1 VTSDL
6 LAALPPHLGERT
18 RILAAGSVPEAARFV
33 LYCMDGNLRA
43 TENPPLEVAIRLA
56 DAAGL
61 PLVVLFELREAYPY
75 ASDRHHRFL
84 LEGARDTLAR
94 LRDRGIATVAHVH
107 RPGRR
112 HDADV
117 RLAAQAAAV
126 VLDDVPTRPYRARR
140 QALLDVL
147 PDPAPPPVY
156 AVDGGCLVP
165 MRLVGRAY
173 DRAYK
178 FRNATKELRTA
189 RLGNELPQAA
199 PRLGRLHGALPF
211 DGDDLDAWDLGDLT
225 AACEIDHAVPPVP
238 EFPGGE
244 TAAQA
249 HWAHWRDTHLAG
261 YAAKRNDALAEDA
274 VSRLSPYLRHGMI
287 AATQVAREAAAQ
299 PGKGPDKFLDELL
312 IWREMSWA
320 YAFYQPDHDRLDAVL
335 PDWARET
342 LERRR
347 IDPRPTLYDWETL
360 ARSRTDDPLWN
371 AAQAGYTRRGYLH
384 NNLRMTWGKELL
396 AWTDGP
402 DACAEILVDLNNR
415 FALDGGDPN
424 SYQGLFWCLGAFDR
438 PFEPERKIFGT
449 VRHRS
454 TEVHAK
460 RLDVAAYTARQ
471 VRAAPGRLPR
481 VAVIGG
487 GLAGLACARTLA
499 DHGVEVTLFDKGRRP
514 GGRTAAKRLGD
525 GHYADHGA
533 PCLDLDDA
541 RLAPWVKAWRQCG
554 LLEPWTDSQGWTRLA
569 AQPHGRGLAA
579 HLAEDLDLRQ
589 GVAAAALTGGP
600 GSWHVH
606 SADGALEGPFE
617 RVVVAAPAP
626 QTAALLQP
634 VAPDLADRAATAAY
648 ASSMSAVASLPAP
661 VSDAPAWGSYDDAV
675 LAVAIRD
682 SVKPGRPATQPETW
696 VLHATTAWSAAHL
709 DDDHE
714 AIAQA
719 LWRAFVDRHAPTASP
734 DALIGHRWRYAR
746 VTQPLGQDCLFDA
759 ERGIGACGDWCL
771 GPDTGDA
778 LLSGFAMAGRLFA
791 AEPAIEAR
799 GRPRQVRDAA

>member
-1 VTSDL
+1 
-6 LAALPPHLGERT
+6 
-18 RILAAGSVPEAARFV
+18 
-33 LYCMDGNLRA
+33 
-43 TENPPLEVAIRLA
+43 
-56 DAAGL
+56 
-61 PLVVLFELREAYPY
+61 
-75 ASDRHHRFL
+75 
-84 LEGARDTLAR
+84 
-94 LRDRGIATVAHVH
+94 
-107 RPGRR
+107 
-112 HDADV
+112 
-117 RLAAQAAAV
+117 
-126 VLDDVPTRPYRARR
+126 
-140 QALLDVL
+140 
-147 PDPAPPPVY
+147 
-156 AVDGGCLVP
+156 
-165 MRLVGRAY
+165 
-173 DRAYK
+173 
-178 FRNATKELRTA
+178 
-189 RLGNELPQAA
+189 
-199 PRLGRLHGALPF
+199 
-211 DGDDLDAWDLGDLT
+211 
-225 AACEIDHAVPPVP
+225 
-238 EFPGGE
+238 
-244 TAAQA
+244 
-249 HWAHWRDTHLAG
+249 
-261 YAAKRNDALAEDA
+261 
-274 VSRLSPYLRHGMI
+274 
-287 AATQVAREAAAQ
+287 
-299 PGKGPDKFLDELL
+299 
-312 IWREMSWA
+312 
-320 YAFYQPDHDRLDAVL
+320 
-335 PDWARET
+335 
-342 LERRR
+342 
-347 IDPRPTLYDWETL
+347 
-360 ARSRTDDPLWN
+360 
-371 AAQAGYTRRGYLH
+371 
-384 NNLRMTWGKELL
+384 
-396 AWTDGP
+396 
-402 DACAEILVDLNNR
+402 
-415 FALDGGDPN
+415 
-424 SYQGLFWCLGAFDR
+424 
-438 PFEPERKIFGT
+438 
-449 VRHRS
+449 
-454 TEVHAK
+454 
-460 RLDVAAYTARQ
+460 
-471 VRAAPGRLPR
+471 

-589 GVAAAALTGGP
+589 AVAAAALTGGP

-648 ASSMSAVASLPAP
+648 ASCMSAVASLPAP

-799 GRPRQVRDAA
+799 GRPRQVRDAAGRAIRADDAFHARHLGPNVSAEAPAAGAERKPDMTVRNASLASLTAAAFLLSAAPDAWAGCTDAPAPGVEWVGCHKGGLRMSGVDLSGARIEKTDLSRSDMRSANLAGAVLTFSDLSLTRLADSILTGADLTKVDADRTDLSNADLTGATLAKIDLSRGDLSNARLIDADASKADFGRLVAPYSDWSRASLVKSDLGRADLSGAVLAGVDMTEADLGRAVLREADLRDAVLHQARLHMADLRGAKLDGASLKDALMGDTRIEGVDLRGVAGLTQAQLERSCGDADTQVPESLVHPNSWPCEDADA